1 MIDDLEGAPEGLVL
15 MILRVPRVFP
25 IDLSSVDVGQAF
37 TLQSFAMATAYNRIA
52 GPPSEFG
59 SSATAFLRDPLGIGS
74 TAITFS
80 GLEPTDVPG
89 LDPPAETPVEPAPCP
104 PGSTGQRRHPA
115 VQRRIATPSASRT
128 RPRWSG

>member
-1 MIDDLEGAPEGLVL
+1 MFEFVIDDLDGAPEGLVL

-59 SSATAFLRDPLGIGS
+59 SSATAFLRDPQGTSS
-74 TAITFS
+74 TAVTFS
-80 GLEPTDVPG
+80 GLEPADVPG
-89 LDPPAETPVEPAPCP
+89 LDPPAETPVEPEPCP
-104 PGSTGQRRHPA
+104 PGSPGNTSTVGIRLR
-115 VQRRIATPSASRT
+115 
-128 RPRWSG
+128 G